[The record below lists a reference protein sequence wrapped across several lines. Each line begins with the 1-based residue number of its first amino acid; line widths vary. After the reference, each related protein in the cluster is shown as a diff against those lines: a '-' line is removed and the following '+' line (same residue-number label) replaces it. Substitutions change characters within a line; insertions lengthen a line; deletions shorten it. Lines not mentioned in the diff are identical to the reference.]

1 MVGSHT
7 TVLDRDGGLRKWG
20 LLSSNFDPSSSS
32 SSTLAVLV
40 IHYSSYSHS
49 FSWGKRGHFSDPKM
63 RSSTHHDEARPTS
76 QLSELWSPLESQGW
90 KPYVESNKPTAL
102 LEKLE
107 GYIQV
112 FLDGGLNQQKL
123 GICDAVVVAK
133 ILNATP
139 VIPYLELDPVWRD
152 SSSFMDIFDVDHFI
166 DVLKNDISI
175 VKELPKE
182 LLMFDC
188 SSFMYYGLAIRETKI
203 KAAPVHA

>member
-7 TVLDRDGGLRKWG
+7 TVLDRDEGLRKWG

-49 FSWGKRGHFSDPKM
+49 FSWGKRGHFSDPKT

-139 VIPYLELDPVWRD
+139 VIPYLELNPVWRD
-152 SSSFMDIFDVDHFI
+152 S
-166 DVLKNDISI
+166 
-175 VKELPKE
+175 
-182 LLMFDC
+182 
-188 SSFMYYGLAIRETKI
+188 R
-203 KAAPVHA
+203 